1 MFLKIHCERMSASM
15 KKYTIFVLSLFMI
28 LLHVFCVKS
37 FVSAVE
43 EEKSQISVE
52 TKGETKY
59 KKEAVQVQQEEEI
72 TTTTKLK
79 TTESTTAATTT
90 TQRSTTRSTTRRNNT
105 TTTTESTTTEPTTAA
120 SETTTL
126 SSETTVIEN
135 SNQKD
140 KTVLKKDTLLSIV
153 SWGFIGL
160 GVIFVLLVVFS
171 GKRRSNSGFQK
182 GTNRYKNK
190 SRYSSYSNKYRSNIK
205 RK

>member
-90 TQRSTTRSTTRRNNT
+90 TQRSTTRRNNT

-160 GVIFVLLVVFS
+160 GVIFVLLVVLS